1 MYGMVNQA
9 VRGLVLQN
17 FGSDAWT
24 RIHTKAGAPETFAAM
39 QPYGDDVTYNLV
51 GAACEVL
58 QLPADAVLRAF
69 GQYWVK
75 GIATQHYGTL
85 MASTGVDFADFL
97 SNLDH
102 MHQRIRVTFPDYQ
115 PPSFRVKRLDG
126 NAPGGAGDAATGG
139 TLQIDYFSHRPG
151 LLPFVEGL
159 FQGLAE
165 HFGVTVT
172 FEHIDDAAH
181 RLPCKRIIV
190 RYGKVE

>member
-17 FGSDAWT
+17 FGSEAWT
-24 RIHTKAGAPETFAAM
+24 RIHTQAGAPETFAAM

-58 QLPADAVLRAF
+58 QLPADSVLRAF
-69 GQYWVK
+69 GEYWVK
-75 GIATQHYGTL
+75 EIATKHYGTL

-115 PPSFRVKRLDG
+115 PPSFRVKRMG
-126 NAPGGAGDAATGG
+126 EG
-139 TLQIDYFSHRPG
+139 TLQVDYFSHRPG

-159 FQGLAE
+159 FHGLGA
-165 HFGVTVT
+165 HFAVNVA
-172 FEHIDDAAH
+172 FEHIDDTAH
-181 RLPCKRIIV
+181 RLPCKRMIV
-190 RYGKVE
+190 RYGQSE